1 MRRFF
6 SILRFAWDRLW
17 VNRILAFWAL
27 VGLVTAITLAL
38 SLPLYVDAV
47 YENILED
54 RLDEPPYAFRF
65 RYLGA
70 WNGNI
75 AQVDY
80 ESATVA
86 IADRFA
92 QDIDLPLRQSIRYVR
107 GGTWNTRK
115 AGNPPVN
122 LGALGLAAIQGLEP
136 QITISGEWDNG
147 QELESNA
154 IPVMIPE
161 TMFYNFGVQIGDTI
175 QGQSPGLPIQDFE
188 VVATWRPINEDDPEW
203 IFPPK
208 FFDQVIFVQED
219 DLWQLLSE
227 SEDPLDETAWYLN
240 FDGSTLLTSEVSDLV
255 GIIGDGQRDIEEVL
269 PGVRLDVSPEDNLRA
284 FTTEVNELTQ
294 QLYII
299 LMPVAGLVI
308 YFVALIAGLLV
319 NRQKI
324 EDVKLRSRGM
334 SRLAVLGIH
343 FVMWFLLVAIA
354 LGIAIFLSPYLVRLI
369 GQTTSFL
376 QFENTE
382 NILTVTITPNA
393 ILIGILTGVL
403 AASSGLFIAWRT
415 TRQNVNTI
423 LNASGANRQAWWQ
436 RAYVD
441 LMILAP
447 ALYVL
452 YTLWEQGGLAGSAAS
467 PFSNPLTFVGPTLFA
482 LGWALFFLR
491 LLPWLFGL
499 AASFWN
505 LTANIPILMAF
516 RELNRS
522 IGNYRG
528 TLLMMAF
535 TLSLTGFTASM
546 ASTLDESLVDS
557 INYDIGADIVIV
569 AAAEAQTE
577 SDGTNTQGQ
586 ATFDVTGY
594 NPPPVQD
601 LWQVP
606 GITNISRV
614 GTYTARLRI
623 LSRVVDGSVMGVDR
637 AEIAAVTYY
646 REDYAPNDFAL
657 VFNKLAGNRTGIIV
671 NRQTAEENN
680 LALGQELELQINA
693 LNEWYDLRVPVVDV
707 FDFFPTLNPT
717 DGFVAIT
724 NIDPLFEAVGTD
736 LPFNIWLGIE
746 PGYDPQDVIN
756 NIREIGFPILS
767 WEATE
772 TAIQAA
778 QSDPSRQGVL
788 GFLSVGFVASITLTL
803 ISAIIQSIAAFRT
816 QAVQLGSL
824 RAMGLGSLSVAVYMI
839 LLQSLVSLAGIA
851 SGTSIGFAT
860 TLLYLPVL
868 DFSGGLP
875 PYLVRVSWEEILIVY
890 GIFAAI
896 LFAVTLLTSLML
908 SREQLASV
916 VKLGNI

>member
-17 VNRILAFWAL
+17 VNRILALWAL

-75 AQVDY
+75 AQADY

-136 QITISGEWDNG
+136 QITISGIWNDG
-147 QELESNA
+147 QELESNT

-161 TMFYNFGVQIGDTI
+161 TMFYNFGVQIGDII

-188 VVATWRPINEDDPEW
+188 VVATWRPVNENDPEW

-208 FFDQVIFVQED
+208 FFDQVIFVHEN
-219 DLWQLLSE
+219 DLWQLLGE
-227 SEDPLDETAWYLN
+227 TEDPLDETAWYLN

-255 GIIGDGQRDIEEVL
+255 GIIGDGQRNIEEVL

-491 LLPWLFGL
+491 ILPWLFGL
-499 AASFWN
+499 AASIWN

-756 NIREIGFPILS
+756 NIQEIGFPILS

-824 RAMGLGSLSVAVYMI
+824 RAMGLGSLSVAMYMI

-896 LFAVTLLTSLML
+896 LFAVTLFTSLML